1 MNPQL
6 HAYDL
11 AGVNAKMEE
20 KGITRLRRIL
30 AQTFNLSP
38 RARPITDLSFF
49 AALIDIGT
57 PEYLAVC
64 TDGVG
69 TKLLVAQMMDRY
81 DTIGIDCV
89 AMNVNDVICV
99 GATPVTIV
107 DYLALQR
114 PDPDFLE
121 AIAKGLYEGAK
132 LAQVSVSGGETAQVA
147 PIITGI
153 RPNRGF
159 DLAATCVGLVKKD
172 EVIVGEHVVP
182 GDAILSLSSS
192 GLHSNGY
199 SLVRSIVFDKMRFD
213 VDTYIDELGKTI
225 GEELLTPTHIYVPEV
240 LKMLSRTGVGQAFQP
255 VLPIKALINITGNGL
270 LNLGRIAAKNVG
282 FEIDNL
288 PEPQP
293 IFQLLKNWGGIPD
306 EEMFRVFN
314 MGIGFCLIVPDDS
327 DVIAQITAIAAEHGA
342 DCGRI
347 GTVVEDEARRVF
359 VTQKGL
365 VQKGLFFEKRA

>member
-1 MNPQL
+1 VDPEL

-30 AQTFNLSP
+30 AQTFDLSP

-89 AMNVNDVICV
+89 AMNVNDIICV
-99 GATPVTIV
+99 GATPVTII
-107 DYLALQR
+107 DYLAVQE

-132 LAQVSVSGGETAQVA
+132 LSYASVSGGETAQVA

-153 RPNRGF
+153 RPKRGF

-172 EVIVGEHVVP
+172 EVIVGERVVP
-182 GDAILSLSSS
+182 GDAILALSSS

-199 SLVRSIVFDKMRFD
+199 SLVRKIVFEKMSFN
-213 VDTYIDELGKTI
+213 VDIYISELHKTI

-240 LKMLSRTGVGQAFQP
+240 LEVLNEKLP
-255 VLPIKALINITGNGL
+255 VKALINITGNGL
-270 LNLGRIAAKNVG
+270 LNLNRIMAQNVG

-288 PEPQP
+288 PEAQP
-293 IFQLLKNWGGIPD
+293 IFQLLQDWGRIPD

-327 DVIAQITAIAAEHGA
+327 DIIAQTAAIAAKHGA

-365 VQKGLFFEKRA
+365 VQNGLFFEKRA

>member
-1 MNPQL
+1 MNPKL

-30 AQTFNLSP
+30 AQTFDLSP
-38 RARPITDLSFF
+38 RAKPVTDLSFF
-49 AALIDIGT
+49 AALLDIGT

-107 DYLALQR
+107 DYLALQQ

-121 AIAKGLYEGAK
+121 AIAKGLYQGAK
-132 LAQVSVSGGETAQVA
+132 LAQVSISGGETAQVA
-147 PIITGI
+147 PMITGI

-172 EVIVGEHVVP
+172 EVIVGRDVVP
-182 GDAILSLSSS
+182 GDAILALTSS

-199 SLVRSIVFDKMRFD
+199 SLVRRIVFEEMRFG
-213 VDTYIDELGKTI
+213 VDTYNEQLGKTI

-240 LKMLSRTGVGQAFQP
+240 REMLSEG
-255 VLPIKALINITGNGL
+255 LPIKALINITGNGL
-270 LNLGRIAAKNVG
+270 LNLNRIAARNVG

-288 PEPQP
+288 PEPRA
-293 IFQLLKNWGGIPD
+293 IFQLLQKWGKIPD

-314 MGIGFCLIVPDDS
+314 MGIGFCLITPDDS
-327 DVIAQITAIAAEHGA
+327 DIIAWITAIVARHGA
-342 DCGRI
+342 DCVRI
-347 GTVVEDEARRVF
+347 GTVIEDESKRVF

-365 VQKGLFFEKRA
+365 VQKGLFFEKQA

>member
-1 MNPQL
+1 MNPEL
-6 HAYDL
+6 HAYGL
-11 AGVNAKMEE
+11 AGVNAKMENN
-20 KGITRLRRIL
+20 GITRLRRIL
-30 AQTFNLSP
+30 AQTFDLSP

-89 AMNVNDVICV
+89 AMNVNDIICV

-107 DYLALQR
+107 DYLALQE

-199 SLVRSIVFDKMRFD
+199 SLVRKIAFDEMSFN
-213 VDTYIDELGKTI
+213 VDSYISELQKTL

-240 LKMLSRTGVGQAFQP
+240 LE
-255 VLPIKALINITGNGL
+255 VLNDTLLVKALINITGNGL
-270 LNLGRIAAKNVG
+270 LNLSRIAAKNVG

-293 IFQLLKNWGGIPD
+293 IFQLLKKWGRIPD

-327 DVIAQITAIAAEHGA
+327 DIIAQTAAIAAKHGA

-347 GTVVEDEARRVF
+347 GTVVEDEASRVF